1 MHPLTSQQKAA
12 LDIVFNAFLKQ
23 AAWEPEET
31 VSTVDEVLTNSVVE
45 MRFDQ
50 APRDLFWAN
59 DFLPSLL
66 QNCAQEQNVFDF
78 SDLKNVFA
86 YEFADGDGDNY
97 IMLYASEKSGVFV
110 RLSGY
115 MGEYCDDNYDARA
128 TVLMDFSITPEQI
141 HQMIIKEVKHS
152 VRAVAQSL
160 QSKMNGITTAVPSGL
175 KEDVNEIVLK
185 EFLSIDLFKP
195 VLAKKSQ
202 QELQSHVDTVTPSA
216 AKKPRKV

>member
-12 LDIVFNAFLKQ
+12 LDIVFNAFLKE
-23 AAWEPEET
+23 AEWEPEET
-31 VSTVDEVLTNSVVE
+31 VSTVDEVLEDSVVK
-45 MRFDQ
+45 MQFDQ
-50 APRDLFWAN
+50 APRDLFWVT

-66 QNCAQEQNVFDF
+66 QNCAKDQNVFDF
-78 SDLKNVFA
+78 SDLKNVFT

-128 TVLMDFSITPEQI
+128 NVLMDFSITPEQTQKI
-141 HQMIIKEVKHS
+141 IIKEVKQS
-152 VRAVAQSL
+152 VRSVAQSL
-160 QSKMNGITTAVPSGL
+160 QSKMNGITTAVPSWL
-175 KEDVNEIVLK
+175 KEDVDEIVLK

-216 AKKPRKV
+216 AKKSRKV